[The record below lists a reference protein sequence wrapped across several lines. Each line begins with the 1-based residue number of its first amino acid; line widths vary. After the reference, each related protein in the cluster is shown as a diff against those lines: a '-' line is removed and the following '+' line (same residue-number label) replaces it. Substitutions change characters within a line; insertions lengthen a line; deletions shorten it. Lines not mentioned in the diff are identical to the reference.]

1 MRSHRPNQAR
11 IRTTQRRSTRNR
23 RRSGMLHPAG
33 HGSTWR
39 TILQW
44 SLGAQFLWAG
54 TSAALGQNTPADNQ
68 QPASPWSKPFAPSPT
83 LLPPS
88 PQRNPGHSPVSSSAI
103 PAAAIPTPA
112 RDVGSRPA
120 SEVRRLSGGPSSD
133 GTVRMAH
140 LPPTATTPPN
150 PNPPA
155 PNPQRSATSQTPP
168 PVAAPSSPLLPPAA
182 TVAPT
187 APAAPA
193 NRPATVKLLGPTPA
207 PSANVSG
214 VLPPSVAVVPSPTA
228 APSAAWNRVPAQG
241 VILEPGAALANAP
254 REAATVQSTLLP
266 QLPPALPTALPP
278 NLPAVALPSQTAMMP
293 PSDWSD
299 RRRITQGL
307 PEQSAPLGRVESS
320 MVSKSRVTTG
330 PVPVVTNPL
339 ERASLERT
347 ESISR
352 PLVFPTAPLLNS
364 IDPGRFQS
372 VNDSR
377 SPEVISSLT
386 PTEWQSIEIE
396 LKRRLEKC
404 DAMLRRNG
412 VHSAREEINQGL
424 TILVRHIEAL
434 RQDEFAST
442 TIQQPT
448 LQSRKRRILE
458 PALQQA
464 LVALDEC
471 ADFHETIHY
480 PPRRIERMVE
490 HHATT
495 ALKGQNLDSMTNAIA
510 RLAYLEHAGRMF
522 LIGTERHPWAAELLY
537 ALGKT
542 YERELQF
549 DAIRPI
555 TLRSQ
560 AAACFDAAHQI
571 APSYGYIAN
580 ELGFTLVHLDRLEQA
595 HAVLQSVLAK
605 QPSAHAWRN
614 LAEVHR
620 RRGAI
625 EESKLATAQAD
636 AMDQLAVDTPSKATN
651 P

>member
-1 MRSHRPNQAR
+1 M
-11 IRTTQRRSTRNR
+11 
-23 RRSGMLHPAG
+23 
-33 HGSTWR
+33 
-39 TILQW
+39 
-44 SLGAQFLWAG
+44 
-54 TSAALGQNTPADNQ
+54 
-68 QPASPWSKPFAPSPT
+68 
-83 LLPPS
+83 
-88 PQRNPGHSPVSSSAI
+88 
-103 PAAAIPTPA
+103 PTP
-112 RDVGSRPA
+112 PQ
-120 SEVRRLSGGPSSD
+120 
-133 GTVRMAH
+133 
-140 LPPTATTPPN
+140 AT
-150 PNPPA
+150 
-155 PNPQRSATSQTPP
+155 
-168 PVAAPSSPLLPPAA
+168 PLLPPAA
-182 TVAPT
+182 TVAPS
-187 APAAPA
+187 APA

-207 PSANVSG
+207 PNSNVSG

-228 APSAAWNRVPAQG
+228 APTAAWNRVPAQG
-241 VILEPGAALANAP
+241 VILESGAPLSNAP
-254 REAATVQSTLLP
+254 GQATTVQAP
-266 QLPPALPTALPP
+266 LPPHLPPTLPTALPP
-278 NLPAVALPSQTAMMP
+278 NLPAVAIPSQTAMTP
-293 PSDWSD
+293 PGDWSD

-307 PEQSAPLGRVESS
+307 PEQSPTPGRIESS

-339 ERASLERT
+339 ERTSLERT
-347 ESISR
+347 DRIPR

-372 VNDSR
+372 DADSR
-377 SPEVISSLT
+377 SPQVVSSQT
-386 PTEWQSIEIE
+386 PVEWQSIEIE

-404 DAMLRRNG
+404 DALLRRNG

-448 LQSRKRRILE
+448 LQSRKRRTLE

-495 ALKGQNLDSMTNAIA
+495 ALKGQNLDSMTNALA
-510 RLAYLEHAGRMF
+510 RQAYLEHAGRMF

-542 YERELQF
+542 YERELHF
-549 DAIRPI
+549 DTIRPI

-560 AAACFDAAHQI
+560 AAACFDAAHQT

-595 HAVLQSVLAK
+595 HAVLQSVLAE

-620 RRGAI
+620 RRGAM
-625 EESKLATAQAD
+625 EEAKLATAQAD
-636 AMDQLAVDTPSKATN
+636 AMDQLAVEPTSKDTN

>member
-1 MRSHRPNQAR
+1 M
-11 IRTTQRRSTRNR
+11 
-23 RRSGMLHPAG
+23 
-33 HGSTWR
+33 
-39 TILQW
+39 
-44 SLGAQFLWAG
+44 
-54 TSAALGQNTPADNQ
+54 
-68 QPASPWSKPFAPSPT
+68 
-83 LLPPS
+83 
-88 PQRNPGHSPVSSSAI
+88 
-103 PAAAIPTPA
+103 
-112 RDVGSRPA
+112 
-120 SEVRRLSGGPSSD
+120 
-133 GTVRMAH
+133 
-140 LPPTATTPPN
+140 
-150 PNPPA
+150 
-155 PNPQRSATSQTPP
+155 
-168 PVAAPSSPLLPPAA
+168 
-182 TVAPT
+182 
-187 APAAPA
+187 
-193 NRPATVKLLGPTPA
+193 
-207 PSANVSG
+207 
-214 VLPPSVAVVPSPTA
+214 
-228 APSAAWNRVPAQG
+228 PAQG
-241 VILEPGAALANAP
+241 VILEPGVALTDTS
-254 REAATVQSTLLP
+254 REPALVQSTLP
-266 QLPPALPTALPP
+266 PSLPPQLPTALPP
-278 NLPAVALPSQTAMMP
+278 NLPVVALPNQTAMTP

-307 PEQSAPLGRVESS
+307 PEQTPSAGRIESS

-330 PVPVVTNPL
+330 PDPIGTAPMDRRAI
-339 ERASLERT
+339 ERS
-347 ESISR
+347 ESTQR
-352 PLVFPTAPLLNS
+352 PLVFPTAPLLNPQ
-364 IDPGRFQS
+364 DPGHFS
-372 VNDSR
+372 SGTDAR
-377 SPEVISSLT
+377 SPRGVSNLT
-386 PTEWQSIEIE
+386 PTEWQSVEIE

-404 DAMLRRNG
+404 DALLRRNG
-412 VHSAREEINQGL
+412 VHSAREEVNQGL

-434 RQDEFAST
+434 RQNEFAAS

-448 LQSRKRRILE
+448 MQSRKRRTLE

-495 ALKGQNLDSMTNAIA
+495 ALKGQNLDSMSNALA
-510 RLAYLEHAGRMF
+510 RQAYLEHAGRMF

-542 YERELQF
+542 YERELQM
-549 DAIRPI
+549 DTVRPI

-595 HAVLQSVLAK
+595 HAVLQSVLAD
-605 QPSAHAWRN
+605 QPSSHAWRN

-636 AMDQLAVDTPSKATN
+636 ALDKLASGYPTAGSN